1 MAINSK
7 KPIYLQLV
15 DRIKNE
21 VATDI
26 LSANDQLPSVR
37 EMALQERINPNT
49 VAKAYKELERQEV
62 IKTLTG
68 KGTFVTGNT
77 QNVKNLNQNQLFS
90 ELSSSVDQLL
100 KNGVTRKQ
108 IEQFVDDLFGGKNA
122 KN

>member
-1 MAINSK
+1 MAISSK

>member
-1 MAINSK
+1 MAISGK

>member
-1 MAINSK
+1 MAISDK

-49 VAKAYKELERQEV
+49 VAKAYKELERQKIIE
-62 IKTLTG
+62 TRPG
-68 KGTFVTGNT
+68 KGTFVTANT
-77 QNVKNLNQNQLFS
+77 QKVKNVNQSELFS
-90 ELSSSVDQLL
+90 ELSLAVNQLL
-100 KNGVTRKQ
+100 KNSVTRYQ
-108 IEQFVDDLFGGKNA
+108 IKKFIDDLLGGEDA